1 MRGRT
6 FWTRSEKS
14 SGDERSDASKD
25 SWPLQDGREHHTGW
39 RKEGGEARVKD
50 A

>member
-14 SGDERSDASKD
+14 LGDERSDASKD
-25 SWPLQDGREHHTGW
+25 SWLSQDFLEHHKGW
-39 RKEGGEARVKD
+39 TKESAGVRAKD